1 MEFIKVRNGY
11 LVKGSNGLIVS
22 ESEMKDLE
30 SGVLSIKGAT
40 CEACR
45 TDRPHKT
52 PITTTATS
60 KKENKKKNKKIVEE
74 VIEEVIEEPINEEV
88 GVVEDDSIEETSIII

>member
-1 MEFIKVRNGY
+1 MEFIKVRSGY

-45 TDRPHKT
+45 TDRPHKQI
-52 PITTTATS
+52 PTATS
-60 KKENKKKNKKIVEE
+60 KKDNKKKKEKVVEE
-74 VIEEVIEEPINEEV
+74 PIEEVIEKEV
-88 GVVEDDSIEETSIII
+88 EVAEDDSIEEASIII

>member
-45 TDRPHKT
+45 TDRPHKQV
-52 PITTTATS
+52 PTATS
-60 KKENKKKNKKIVEE
+60 KKDNKKKKEKIVEE
-74 VIEEVIEEPINEEV
+74 PIEEVIEKEV
-88 GVVEDDSIEETSIII
+88 EVAEDDSIEEASIII

>member
-1 MEFIKVRNGY
+1 MEFIKVRSGY

-45 TDRPHKT
+45 TDRPHKVI
-52 PITTTATS
+52 PTATS
-60 KKENKKKNKKIVEE
+60 KKDNKKKKEKIVEE
-74 VIEEVIEEPINEEV
+74 PIEEVIEKEVEV
-88 GVVEDDSIEETSIII
+88 GEDDSVEETSIII

>member
-1 MEFIKVRNGY
+1 MEFIKVRSGY

-22 ESEMKDLE
+22 EDEMKDLE

-45 TDRPHKT
+45 TDRPHKQV
-52 PITTTATS
+52 PTATS
-60 KKENKKKNKKIVEE
+60 KKDNKKKKEKVVEE
-74 VIEEVIEEPINEEV
+74 PIEEVIEQEV
-88 GVVEDDSIEETSIII
+88 EVAENDSIEETSIII

>member
-45 TDRPHKT
+45 TDRPHKQV
-52 PITTTATS
+52 PTATS
-60 KKENKKKNKKIVEE
+60 KKDNKKKKEKVVEKP
-74 VIEEVIEEPINEEV
+74 IEEVIEQEV
-88 GVVEDDSIEETSIII
+88 EVAEDDSIEEASIII

>member
-22 ESEMKDLE
+22 ETEKVELE
-30 SGVLSIKGAT
+30 NGTLSIKGAT

-45 TDRPHKT
+45 TDKRKD
-52 PITTTATS
+52 TTIKTATS
-60 KKENKKKNKKIVEE
+60 KKKKNKKK
-74 VIEEVIEEPINEEV
+74 IEEPIEEPIV
-88 GVVEDDSIEETSIII
+88 EETVEVVEDDSIEETSIII

>member
-22 ESEMKDLE
+22 ESEKAQLE
-30 SGVLSIKGAT
+30 GGQLTIKGAT

-45 TDRPHKT
+45 TNKHKAT
-52 PITTTATS
+52 ATATS
-60 KKENKKKNKKIVEE
+60 KKESKKKKIVEE
-74 VIEEVIEEPINEEV
+74 KIEEPIEETIEEV
-88 GVVEDDSIEETSIII
+88 EVVEDDSIEEASVII

>member
-22 ESEMKDLE
+22 EKEKKQLE
-30 SGVLSIKGAT
+30 NGTLSIKGAT

-45 TDRPHKT
+45 TDKHKA
-52 PITTTATS
+52 TATS
-60 KKENKKKNKKIVEE
+60 KKGNKKKKIVEE
-74 VIEEVIEEPINEEV
+74 VIEEPINEKVE
-88 GVVEDDSIEETSIII
+88 VVEDDSIEETSIII

>member
-1 MEFIKVRNGY
+1 MEFIKVRSGY

-45 TDRPHKT
+45 TDRPHKQV
-52 PITTTATS
+52 PTATS
-60 KKENKKKNKKIVEE
+60 KKDNKKKKEKV
-74 VIEEVIEEPINEEV
+74 VEEPIEEIIEKEV
-88 GVVEDDSIEETSIII
+88 EVAEDDSIEEASIII

>member
-22 ESEMKDLE
+22 ESEKAQLE
-30 SGVLSIKGAT
+30 GGQLTIKGAT

-45 TDRPHKT
+45 TNKHKAT
-52 PITTTATS
+52 ATATS
-60 KKENKKKNKKIVEE
+60 KKESKKMPVTPPRPTGRKNLRENNTE
-74 VIEEVIEEPINEEV
+74 WFWW
-88 GVVEDDSIEETSIII
+88 

>member
-1 MEFIKVRNGY
+1 MEFIKVRSGY

-40 CEACR
+40 CEACH
-45 TDRPHKT
+45 TDRPHKQV
-52 PITTTATS
+52 PTATS
-60 KKENKKKNKKIVEE
+60 KKDNKKKKEKVIEE
-74 VIEEVIEEPINEEV
+74 PIEEVIEQEV
-88 GVVEDDSIEETSIII
+88 EVAEDDSIEEASVII